1 MSIPRRPGPSDL
13 PAAAP
18 ARQWPSPWGPR
29 GPSFRRRTI
38 GSPRGPR
45 NASSSPLRPKDTLSP
60 FLTSRLTCGLSKMD
74 RNGEERL
81 DRKLGTRVPRGLHA
95 LWPSVR
101 PWKPLSPPPE
111 HPPSGWEQ
119 KQATLH
125 LAEQVARSREG
136 PHTVTSAP
144 GSLQAEPHAGHHVLG
159 RFPLRDCETGGSD
172 LRAASPCLKFLDVKG
187 IVRKVFPSETPAAGI
202 LIIHTGKKNAN
213 FFICRS
219 SVGDSDLPQPGCSL
233 GTSVRKWGVT
243 SNKWQQP
250 HVECRCP

>member
-1 MSIPRRPGPSDL
+1 MGATRALLPPQNHRVTARSQARFQL
-13 PAAAP
+13 PAEAEGHALP
-18 ARQWPSPWGPR
+18 LPDFQAH
-29 GPSFRRRTI
+29 
-38 GSPRGPR
+38 
-45 NASSSPLRPKDTLSP
+45 LRPQQ
-60 FLTSRLTCGLSKMD
+60 MD

-101 PWKPLSPPPE
+101 PWKPLSPPE

-125 LAEQVARSREG
+125 LAGQVARSREG

-243 SNKWQQP
+243 SNEWQ
-250 HVECRCP
+250 